1 METQTQEP
9 NLMADILAE
18 VLIGMFTPD
27 KKEKQNQ

>member
-9 NLMADILAE
+9 NLMTDILSE
-18 VLIGMFTPD
+18 ILIGMFTPD